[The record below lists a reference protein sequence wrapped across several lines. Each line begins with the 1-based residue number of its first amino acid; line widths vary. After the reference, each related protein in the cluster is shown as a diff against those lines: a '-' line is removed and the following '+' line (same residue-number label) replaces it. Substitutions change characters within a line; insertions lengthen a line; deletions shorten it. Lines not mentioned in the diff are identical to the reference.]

1 MFERALNQLQQTGA
15 DVSEWRLPRSAVGE
29 IDSSEF
35 LAPAKVQA
43 VLAYFTILKGKRLLS
58 GSVPENP
65 VVLPRLVDL

>member
-35 LAPAKVQA
+35 LAKVQA
-43 VLAYFTILKGKRLLS
+43 VLVYFTILKEKTPIGYRS
-58 GSVPENP
+58 
-65 VVLPRLVDL
+65 